1 MSPEIPVYVML
12 GLGLAGI
19 VSIIVWLGFLTQNK
33 DNGAEI
39 QRNLAIVSAVVAVLV
54 FLFGGAAYIY
64 FMSNTVYLLP
74 FLLIMSFINMALSVI
89 AVSTASLGVVNI

>member
-12 GLGLAGI
+12 GLGLAGV

-39 QRNLAIVSAVVAVLV
+39 QRNLAIVSVVVGLTV
-54 FLFGGAAYIY
+54 FLLGGAAYIY

-74 FLLIMSFINMALSVI
+74 FLLIMTFINMAISTI
-89 AVSTASLGVVNI
+89 AVSASTLGVVNI